1 MNSVCG
7 ENQSSEDAFGDF
19 LAKLQKLRNSP
30 EQIALQ
36 VKAARKAML
45 SNLAFFFF
53 GVTFV
58 AALGSLILHVRWFI
72 VLVVGGL
79 SLSLFRLSKRLTR
92 ESLIIAKKQDREYVM
107 SGFRVAR
114 NIDEMNWAGWFQ
126 YLPEMEIGQGF
137 DQALSDM
144 TAVKEIDRVRRVFA
158 QKSSFEERLCTE
170 KAGSGGYRWPS
181 GGAGHRITHE

>member
-1 MNSVCG
+1 MNSRCG
-7 ENQSSEDAFGDF
+7 ENPSAEDDF
-19 LAKLQKLRNSP
+19 DNFLVKLRKLQNLP

-36 VKAARKAML
+36 VKASRKALL

-53 GVTFV
+53 GLTFV
-58 AALGSLILHVRWFI
+58 AALECFIVHVRWFI
-72 VLVVGGL
+72 VLAVGVL

-107 SGFRVAR
+107 SCFRAAQ

-126 YLPEMEIGQGF
+126 YLPEMEIRQGF

-144 TAVKEIDRVRRVFA
+144 TAVKEIDRVRRLFA
-158 QKSSFEERLCTE
+158 RKSSFEERLSVE
-170 KAGSGGYRWPS
+170 SAESKEHGWPAGS
-181 GGAGHRITHE
+181 AGHRFTHE

>member
-1 MNSVCG
+1 MSSSYD
-7 ENQSSEDAFGDF
+7 ENQSSADGFGDF

-53 GVTFV
+53 GATFV
-58 AALGSLILHVRWFI
+58 ATLVFLIMHVRWFI
-72 VLVVGGL
+72 VLAVGGL
-79 SLSLFRLSKRLTR
+79 SVSLFRLSKRLTR
-92 ESLIIAKKQDREYVM
+92 ESLVIAKKQDREYVM
-107 SGFRVAR
+107 SCFRVAR

-126 YLPEMEIGQGF
+126 YVPEMEVGQGF
-137 DQALSDM
+137 DQALSDT

-158 QKSSFEERLCTE
+158 QKSSFEERLAAE
-170 KAGSGGYRWPS
+170 NSESEGQEWPEGTS
-181 GGAGHRITHE
+181 HRVAHE